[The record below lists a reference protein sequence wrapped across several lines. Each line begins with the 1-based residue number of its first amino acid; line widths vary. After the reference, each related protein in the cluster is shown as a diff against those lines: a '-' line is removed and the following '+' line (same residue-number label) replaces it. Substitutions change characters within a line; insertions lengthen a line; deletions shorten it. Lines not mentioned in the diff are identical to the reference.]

1 MTRVLVV
8 GAGPAGT
15 RCALRVAARLSG
27 AAVTLVGAEP
37 ALPYDRVAL
46 SRYVAG
52 ELEQEALITHSLA
65 DLASNGVTYRAGT
78 TVVSLDLASRRA
90 VTASGKALDYDRCVL
105 ATGSRAVRLPFPG
118 ADLPGV
124 VPWRDLA
131 ESRAMLRAA
140 REGGP
145 AVVIGG
151 GLLGLEAAAGLAAR
165 GMKVTVLH
173 AVGWPMERQLD
184 TEAGAL
190 LAERLR
196 GRGLKLVMPAA
207 TEAIEGTD
215 RVEAVRLAD
224 GTRIPARLVV
234 MAVGVRPE
242 TRLARSAGLECGR
255 GIMVD
260 DTLATSD
267 SRISAIGECAEHRS
281 LVYGLVLPAYEQ
293 AEVLARR
300 LAGEDDA
307 AYEGSV
313 TYTSLKVS
321 GVPVFSAGE
330 VADEAPGEA
339 LLFRDLGHGIYKRL
353 LLRDDRL
360 VGAVLVG
367 EVTDGAWYADLIRAG
382 RDVAATRGLLAFG
395 RALAEPAGG
404 AVPPLGLAA

>member
-1 MTRVLVV
+1 MTKVLVI

-15 RCALRVAARLSG
+15 RCALRTAARLPG
-27 AAVTLVGAEP
+27 ASVTLAGAEP

-46 SRYVAG
+46 SKYVAG
-52 ELEQEALITHSLA
+52 GVEQEALITHTLA
-65 DLASNGVTYRAGT
+65 ELTAAGVAYRAGAT
-78 TVVSLDLASRRA
+78 IASLNLAGRRA
-90 VTASGKALDYDRCVL
+90 VTASGKALDYDWCVL

-190 LAERLR
+190 LAQRLR
-196 GRGLKLVMPAA
+196 GRGLRLMMNAA
-207 TEAIEGTD
+207 TAAIEGAG

-234 MAVGVRPE
+234 MAVGVRPN
-242 TRLARSAGLECGR
+242 TDLARASGLAVAR
-255 GIMVD
+255 GVVADGAMR
-260 DTLATSD
+260 TSD
-267 SRISAIGECAEHRS
+267 PRVLAVGECAEVEGRI
-281 LVYGLVLPAYEQ
+281 VGLAAPALEQ
-293 AEVLARR
+293 AEVAAAT
-300 LAGEDDA
+300 LAGEAAAWAPRADA
-307 AYEGSV
+307 AA
-313 TYTSLKVS
+313 LKVS
-321 GVPVFSAGE
+321 GAAVWSAGE
-330 VADEAPGEA
+330 VAPTDADA
-339 LLFRDLGHGIYKRL
+339 VT
-353 LLRDDRL
+353 LRAGDTYRGLWWRGSKL
-360 VGAVLVG
+360 VGAVLYG
-367 EVTDGAWYADLIRAG
+367 
-382 RDVAATRGLLAFG
+382 DVAESAFFLRLIASG
-395 RALAEPAGG
+395 ADVASRMDAALGSAWAKD
-404 AVPPLGLAA
+404 AA

>member
-1 MTRVLVV
+1 M
-8 GAGPAGT
+8 
-15 RCALRVAARLSG
+15 
-27 AAVTLVGAEP
+27 
-37 ALPYDRVAL
+37 
-46 SRYVAG
+46 
-52 ELEQEALITHSLA
+52 
-65 DLASNGVTYRAGT
+65 
-78 TVVSLDLASRRA
+78 
-90 VTASGKALDYDRCVL
+90 
-105 ATGSRAVRLPFPG
+105 
-118 ADLPGV
+118 
-124 VPWRDLA
+124 PWLMD
-131 ESRAMLRAA
+131 
-140 REGGP
+140 
-145 AVVIGG
+145 
-151 GLLGLEAAAGLAAR
+151 
-165 GMKVTVLH
+165 
-173 AVGWPMERQLD
+173 RQLD
-184 TEAGAL
+184 REAGAVL
-190 LAERLR
+190 KER
-196 GRGLKLVMPAA
+196 
-207 TEAIEGTD
+207 IEGLGIRVLLEASTDAIVGDDDGRVD
-215 RVEAVRLAD
+215 RVRLKD
-224 GTRIPARLVV
+224 GRELPAGLVV

-242 TRLARSAGLECGR
+242 TTLARSAGLECGR

-267 SRISAIGECAEHRS
+267 PRISAIGECAEHRS

-404 AVPPLGLAA
+404 AAPPLGLAA